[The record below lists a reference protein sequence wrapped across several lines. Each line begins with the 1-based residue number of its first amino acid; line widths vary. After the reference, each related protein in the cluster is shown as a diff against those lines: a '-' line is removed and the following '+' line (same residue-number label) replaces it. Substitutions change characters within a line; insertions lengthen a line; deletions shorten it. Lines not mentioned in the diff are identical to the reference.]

1 MRSLRNFSS
10 FLHRKYAYCYGSILI
25 KRNVSSRYY
34 FRNTHNGNKSNLFR
48 IWHHKRS
55 SFYFSTASSSSSGHD
70 TNTNDLPIIITDAS
84 VNRLNFLKKKRNET
98 DLMLRIAVSAG
109 GCSGFQYEFEFS
121 DPSDIEQDEDII
133 LKKNEAQFVVDKT
146 SMKFIKGA
154 KLDFVEDFIQ
164 TSFVLIDNP
173 NIVSECGCN
182 VSFTPSPDLL
192 EQDDDQ

>member
-1 MRSLRNFSS
+1 MKSLPRFSVHYVLS
-10 FLHRKYAYCYGSILI
+10 
-25 KRNVSSRYY
+25 
-34 FRNTHNGNKSNLFR
+34 
-48 IWHHKRS
+48 
-55 SFYFSTASSSSSGHD
+55 
-70 TNTNDLPIIITDAS
+70 
-84 VNRLNFLKKKRNET
+84 
-98 DLMLRIAVSAG
+98 
-109 GCSGFQYEFEFS
+109 YEFEFS